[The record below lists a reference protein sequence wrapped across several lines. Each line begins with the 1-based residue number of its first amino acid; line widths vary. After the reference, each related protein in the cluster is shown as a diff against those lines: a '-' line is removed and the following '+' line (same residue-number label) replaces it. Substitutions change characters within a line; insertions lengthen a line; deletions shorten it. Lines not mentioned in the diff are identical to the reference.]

1 MLPHALPGATWEFQ
15 GRGVDQHGKEWLCGK
30 EVCQMLKYREEIT
43 KKRTKSRKVLYVGWI
58 LRTTKKFFL
67 ACFFDTLCINHTPIS
82 PATKTIKAHECSA
95 TNPTALPNKHRMA
108 PTTLPTMAGML
119 QQPFL
124 QVF

>member
-58 LRTTKKFFL
+58 LRTTKKFFFLL
-67 ACFFDTLCINHTPIS
+67 ASLIPS
-82 PATKTIKAHECSA
+82 ASTIH
-95 TNPTALPNKHRMA
+95 
-108 PTTLPTMAGML
+108 
-119 QQPFL
+119 Q
-124 QVF
+124 